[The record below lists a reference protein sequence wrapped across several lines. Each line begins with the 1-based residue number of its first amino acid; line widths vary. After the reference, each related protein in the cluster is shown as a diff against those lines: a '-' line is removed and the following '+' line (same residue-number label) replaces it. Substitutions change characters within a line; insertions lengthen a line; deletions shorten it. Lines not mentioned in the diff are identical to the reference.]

1 MSAATSERAVAA
13 DSIEQLRNRLRGSVL
28 APSEGGYDTARRAW
42 NGMLDKHP
50 ALIAQPTDAPDV
62 ATAIAFGRREGLELG
77 VKCGGHSALGQ
88 SIPEGGLMIDLS
100 RMNDVRIDPEARLA
114 HVGGGA
120 LLGDMD
126 RASAVHRLATTA
138 GNVSHTGVGG
148 LTLGGGMGWLA
159 RQFGMACDNV
169 VEYEVVTASGDV
181 LAASADENPDL
192 FWGLR
197 GGGGNFGVVTK
208 FTFRLHPISG
218 QALVVDFSY
227 PAERAVELLRFFREF
242 AAEAPLEATPTAWIG
257 TVGEGDSVPADLWG
271 EDLVNIGFVWVGDP
285 DGGRAL
291 LEALRALAEPVAETV
306 DETTY
311 VELQGSSDVAM
322 AHQMRRY
329 MKGNYLRELTD
340 DAIAA
345 FIARG
350 GEAWQ
355 GEFRPSG
362 ALLGY
367 GGAIGRIG
375 LGETAFSHRDARFE
389 FSTSAGWTE
398 PGEDESRMAGP
409 RRYGAEMEPFS
420 SGVYVNVLSDEGA
433 AGVRHAYPPDTLAR
447 LRALK
452 DRYDPENV
460 FHLNHNI
467 PPSSGSAP

>member
-1 MSAATSERAVAA
+1 MSTSTTDRTVAA
-13 DSIEQLRNRLRGSVL
+13 DAIKELRKDLRGSVL
-28 APSEGGYDTARRAW
+28 SASDVDYQAARRAW
-42 NGMLDKHP
+42 NGMIDKHP
-50 ALIAQPTDAPDV
+50 ALIVQPADATDV
-62 ATAIAFGRREGLELG
+62 AKAIAFGRREGLELG

-88 SIPEGGLMIDLS
+88 SIPEGGLMMDLS
-100 RMNDVRIDPEARLA
+100 RMNDVRINPGARLA

-120 LLGDMD
+120 LLGDLD
-126 RASAVHRLATTA
+126 RASAVHGLATTA

-181 LAASADENPDL
+181 LTASANENPDL

-218 QALVVDFSY
+218 EALVVDFSY

-242 AAEAPLEATPTAWIG
+242 AVEAPAEASPTAWIG
-257 TVGEGDSVPADLWG
+257 TVGEGDAVPADLWG
-271 EDLVNIGFVWVGDP
+271 TDLVNIGFVWVGDP
-285 DGGRAL
+285 DGARAM
-291 LEALRALAEPVAETV
+291 LEPLRAVEQPVAEIV
-306 DETTY
+306 NETTY
-311 VELQGSSDVAM
+311 VELQASSDVAM

-329 MKGNYLRELTD
+329 MKGHYLRELTD
-340 DAIAA
+340 EAIAA

-350 GEAWQ
+350 GEARQ

-375 LGETAFSHRDARFE
+375 IGETAFSHRDARFE

-398 PGEDESRMAGP
+398 PGEDEARMAGP
-409 RRYGAEMEPFS
+409 RRYGAEMERFS

-433 AGVRHAYPPDTLAR
+433 AAVRHAYPPETLAR
-447 LRALK
+447 LTALK

-467 PPSSGSAP
+467 APSSARAG

>member
-126 RASAVHRLATTA
+126 RASAVHRLATPA

-181 LAASADENPDL
+181 LAASAEAAD
-192 FWGLR
+192 
-197 GGGGNFGVVTK
+197 V
-208 FTFRLHPISG
+208 SM
-218 QALVVDFSY
+218 A
-227 PAERAVELLRFFREF
+227 ARASM
-242 AAEAPLEATPTAWIG
+242 P
-257 TVGEGDSVPADLWG
+257 
-271 EDLVNIGFVWVGDP
+271 
-285 DGGRAL
+285 
-291 LEALRALAEPVAETV
+291 
-306 DETTY
+306 
-311 VELQGSSDVAM
+311 
-322 AHQMRRY
+322 
-329 MKGNYLRELTD
+329 
-340 DAIAA
+340 
-345 FIARG
+345 
-350 GEAWQ
+350 
-355 GEFRPSG
+355 
-362 ALLGY
+362 
-367 GGAIGRIG
+367 
-375 LGETAFSHRDARFE
+375 
-389 FSTSAGWTE
+389 
-398 PGEDESRMAGP
+398 
-409 RRYGAEMEPFS
+409 
-420 SGVYVNVLSDEGA
+420 
-433 AGVRHAYPPDTLAR
+433 
-447 LRALK
+447 
-452 DRYDPENV
+452 
-460 FHLNHNI
+460 
-467 PPSSGSAP
+467 